1 MSPSTREESAA
12 PHVLIFGGGS
22 AAMSGAHRALEHG
35 ATVTVANAGLPMG
48 GTCLNV
54 GCVPS
59 KYYIRA
65 AESVHRAS
73 HPQHLGLRSTGGI
86 DIDWP
91 AFVAGAREL
100 VNELR
105 RVNYEE
111 PVPKTE
117 GLRWIEGRAQL
128 AFEETGSP
136 GDAASP
142 VMEVNGERIHGD
154 FALVAT
160 GANTFLPPVPGLADT
175 PFISNEEIF
184 ILPEQPRSMIVLG
197 GGYIALE
204 CAQSFQRLGTQVTL
218 LQRSSRVLKHE
229 PEDLALE
236 LQQALRS
243 EGVNLVTEVG
253 LESVRWEAETKEF
266 VVDSAHGTFRAAQL
280 FVGTGLRPNNEGLP
294 ESILGEGGWVATDL
308 FQRTPVSTVYGAGDI
323 TGEAQFVYT
332 ASAEAEAAVDHML
345 TGAAK
350 ARDYHALPWVMFTDP
365 QIAGVGLTLAQAQA
379 AGIDADTAVQP
390 VARWP
395 RFRVTMEDRGFLRLV
410 RDRNTNC
417 LVGARAICPEA
428 GDLVSE
434 LALCIR
440 RKIPVS
446 EIVKVLH
453 PYLTLSEGIE
463 RAALRFE

>member
-1 MSPSTREESAA
+1 MNSKQV
-12 PHVLIFGGGS
+12 HLLIFGGGS
-22 AAMSGAHRALEHG
+22 AAMSAAHRALDHG

-65 AESVHRAS
+65 AESVHRAG
-73 HPQHLGLRSTGGI
+73 HPHHPGLRSAGGI
-86 DIDWP
+86 EIDWP
-91 AFVAGAREL
+91 VFVAGARSL
-100 VNELR
+100 VDELR

-117 GLRWIEGRAQL
+117 GLRWIEGRAAL
-128 AFEETGSP
+128 EFDDTGAP
-136 GDAASP
+136 LM
-142 VMEVNGERIHGD
+142 VVNGERIAGD

-160 GANTFLPPVPGLADT
+160 GANTFVPPIPGLADT
-175 PFISNEEIF
+175 PFITTEEIF
-184 ILPEQPRSMIVLG
+184 TLPEQPGSMIVLG

-204 CAQSFQRLGTQVTL
+204 CAQSFQRLGTRVTL
-218 LQRSSRVLKHE
+218 LQRSARILKHE

-236 LQQALRS
+236 LQDVLRS
-243 EGVNLVTEVG
+243 EGVNVVTDAGV
-253 LESVRWEAETKEF
+253 ESVRFDGDSKEF
-266 VVDSAHGTFRAAQL
+266 VVESAHGTLRAEQV

-294 ESILGEGGWVATDL
+294 EAILGEEGWVATDL
-308 FQRTPVSTVYGAGDI
+308 FQGTALDKVYAAGDI

-332 ASAEAEAAVDHML
+332 ASVEAEAAVDHML
-345 TGAAK
+345 TGTAE
-350 ARDYHALPWVMFTDP
+350 ARNYDALPWVMFTDP
-365 QIAGVGLTLAQAQA
+365 QIAGVGMTLAEAQA
-379 AGIDADTAVQP
+379 AVIDADTAVLE

-395 RFRVTMEDRGFLRLV
+395 RFRVSMESRGFLRLV
-410 RDRNTNC
+410 RDRKTNC

-440 RKIPVS
+440 QQIPVS

-463 RAALRFE
+463 RAALRFTEQP